1 MEYPKK
7 AELIKL
13 SGRSDEIPV
22 GYTWQ
27 GFIFSWNEPE
37 IGKPFRLFYN
47 KLLINTVTP
56 EIIDIVELSDRE
68 LILQCSDV
76 EYKLITR

>member
-1 MEYPKK
+1 MDYPKK

-13 SGRSDEIPV
+13 SGGSGEIPV

-37 IGKPFRLFYN
+37 IRKPFRLYYN
-47 KLLINTVTP
+47 KLLLTTITA
-56 EIIDIVELSDRE
+56 EIVDILELSDTE
-68 LILQCSDV
+68 FILQCSNV
-76 EYKLITR
+76 EYKLILR